1 MGYGLNLDE
10 YRESRLKEE
19 LERRA
24 ALRAKGLCDYCERA
38 IEVTSPCKFLER
50 HKGKTQ

>member
-1 MGYGLNLDE
+1 MSYSIGLDE
-10 YRESRLKEE
+10 YRESVLQEE

-24 ALRAKGLCDYCERA
+24 ALREKGLCDYCERA
-38 IEVTSPCKFLER
+38 IEVTSSCKFPER